1 MTYEEYCKLRDSN
14 GLTDYA
20 VAKSANVSRSCL
32 SQWKN
37 GNTEPSR
44 ATQERLERFFSAYPS
59 RRESG
64 FSSPVLIETNMKAID
79 PSPTVA
85 FYYIKLIDGSTVRL
99 SSDEYSKLQEA
110 IDAFTYAWIKN
121 LRSGS

>member
-1 MTYEEYCKLRDSN
+1 MTYEEYCELRDSN
-14 GLTDYA
+14 NLTDYA

-44 ATQERLERFFSAYPS
+44 ATQERLERFFSGYSFRVDGIPDPILVEPS
-59 RRESG
+59 
-64 FSSPVLIETNMKAID
+64 PKTID
-79 PSPTVA
+79 PAPTVA
-85 FYYIKLIDGSTVRL
+85 YYFIKLMDGTITRL
-99 SSDEYSKLQEA
+99 SAEEYKKLQEA
-110 IDAFTYAWIKN
+110 IDAFTYAWVKN